1 MTLFDTILLIIVLAA
16 LVVGARKGLIK
27 QTASLMSW
35 VIGIIASL
43 FFGDV
48 ITDLFIHL
56 NPEAASWPMA
66 PITTK
71 AVALSIFFLVV
82 TLGLRLLS
90 MLLRG
95 LVKATGMGCL
105 DRAGGAALFV
115 FKYTFILSII
125 MNLLFAWKPDAE
137 TFRTRHALNNKPF
150 EITLDLMP
158 RILGF
163 DAVPSDSLPQLTVAN
178 TTQCNNEQQQ

>member
-16 LVVGARKGLIK
+16 LVVGATKGLIK

-35 VIGIIASL
+35 VIGIVVSL

-56 NPEAASWPMA
+56 NPEAANWPMA
-66 PITTK
+66 SITTK

-90 MLLRG
+90 RLLRG

-115 FKYTFILSII
+115 FKYTFLLSII
-125 MNLLFAWKPDAE
+125 MNLLMAWKPDAE
-137 TFRTRHALNNKPF
+137 TFRTRHALDNKPY
-150 EITLDLMP
+150 EMTLDLMP
-158 RILGF
+158 RVLGF
-163 DAVPSDSLPQLTVAN
+163 ETLPSDSIKVIGK
-178 TTQCNNEQQQ
+178 E

>member
-125 MNLLFAWKPDAE
+125 MNLLLAWKPDAE